1 MLLLS
6 RIKSPLLQHISVL
19 QHESINKIAKRYLR
33 HLVAMRIL
41 RVALLLPAV
50 VATTL
55 KTCGIDGPCDVCAD
69 EEALFPIE
77 AATFAYTG
85 ICVGKTR

>member
-1 MLLLS
+1 
-6 RIKSPLLQHISVL
+6 
-19 QHESINKIAKRYLR
+19 
-33 HLVAMRIL
+33 MRIF
-41 RVALLLPAV
+41 RVVLLLPAV

-69 EEALFPIE
+69 EEALFPIG
-77 AATFAYTG
+77 AASFAYTG

>member
-1 MLLLS
+1 
-6 RIKSPLLQHISVL
+6 
-19 QHESINKIAKRYLR
+19 
-33 HLVAMRIL
+33 MRIF
-41 RVALLLPAV
+41 RVVLLLPAV

-77 AATFAYTG
+77 AGGFAYTG